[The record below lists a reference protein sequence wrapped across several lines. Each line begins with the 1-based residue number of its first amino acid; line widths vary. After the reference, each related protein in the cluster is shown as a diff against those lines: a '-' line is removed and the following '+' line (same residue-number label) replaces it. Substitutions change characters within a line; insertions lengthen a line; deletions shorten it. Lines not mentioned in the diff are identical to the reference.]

1 VTGPGLDRLPT
12 RARKDVAKYLLR
24 GEEPVVVTR
33 RHWAVLIEPTVK
45 FLPAF
50 AIGGWLLL
58 FDPGNRV
65 TSSAGLVVLLAAFAY
80 YGLRVAEWWMR
91 HFIVS
96 RRRVLLTSGVIVRT
110 VTLLP
115 LRRITDLTWQET
127 LLGQVL
133 GYGTFRFESAG
144 QDQALRHLTYMPD
157 AQTRYRE
164 VSELLFSQDYGGAAT
179 GGDDEGNDDRDL
191 PAPTTPPPV
200 APGGDR
206 RDTEPIPGLPPQ
218 QP

>member
-1 VTGPGLDRLPT
+1 MTGPEPVRLPT
-12 RARKDVAKYLLR
+12 RAGKDAAKYLLE
-24 GEEPVVVTR
+24 GEKPVLSTR

-50 AIGGWLLL
+50 VAGGWLFLL
-58 FDPGNRV
+58 DPGNRV
-65 TSSAGLVVLLAAFAY
+65 TSTAGLAVLVVALGY
-80 YGLRVAEWWMR
+80 YALRVAEWWMR
-91 HFIVS
+91 YFIVT

-157 AQTRYRE
+157 AQGLYRE
-164 VSELLFSQDYGGAAT
+164 VSSLLFASDYGSAPS
-179 GGDDEGNDDRDL
+179 GGDDEGNPDPEPPIPR
-191 PAPTTPPPV
+191 TPS
-200 APGGDR
+200 ARPGTGT
-206 RDTEPIPGLPPQ
+206 RDTRPSPD
-218 QP
+218 QPDDPR